1 MPRIDLKTITIAAGL
16 GSALL
21 LAPLAAQAQ
30 MKPVLP
36 KAGQPADT
44 VGGGMGIRSGDGA
57 PARGP
62 GMLERRHRGKH
73 VTRSHRTGTKAVQ
86 GTRMNQ
92 GSTAAKTVP
101 PTSTETTGTTVQPG
115 SMGPAVPANPGVST
129 TPSTSMSG
137 DKAPP
142 IGPNSATGKT
152 TQP

>member
-1 MPRIDLKTITIAAGL
+1 MPRFDLKTITFAAGL

-21 LAPLAAQAQ
+21 LAPLAAEAQ

-57 PARGP
+57 PARGS

-73 VTRSHRTGTKAVQ
+73 MSRSHRTGTKSAKGVRSTQ
-86 GTRMNQ
+86 GPSDARKM
-92 GSTAAKTVP
+92 P
-101 PTSTETTGTTVQPG
+101 PTSTETTGTTMQPG
-115 SMGPAVPANPGVST
+115 SMGPAVPANPGVSS
-129 TPSTSMSG
+129 TPGAPMSG
-137 DKAPP
+137 DKVPP
-142 IGPNSATGKT
+142 TGMNSAPETT

>member
-1 MPRIDLKTITIAAGL
+1 MPRIDLKTITLAAGL

-21 LAPLAAQAQ
+21 LAPVAAQAQ

-73 VTRSHRTGTKAVQ
+73 VNRSHRTGTKAAQ
-86 GTRMNQ
+86 GVRSTQ
-92 GSTAAKTVP
+92 GSAAKKVP
-101 PTSTETTGTTVQPG
+101 STETTGTTVQPG
-115 SMGPAVPANPGVST
+115 SMGPAVPANPGLSS
-129 TPSTSMSG
+129 PPGASMSG

-142 IGPNSATGKT
+142 TVPNSATEKT